1 MDQAVSTASTAPPAP
16 GARRLSD
23 LRELRQYQAER
34 ADVFPSLD
42 SARWAIR
49 RHRAEL
55 AAAGALVKIADRLYL
70 DPQRADQVFIDAG
83 RRRVAA

>member
-1 MDQAVSTASTAPPAP
+1 MSHAFSH
-16 GARRLSD
+16 

-49 RHRAEL
+49 QHRSEL
-55 AAAGALVKIADRLYL
+55 TSAGALIKLADRLYL
-70 DPQRADQVFIDAG
+70 DPDRADQVFIEAG
-83 RRRVAA
+83 RRRVAKLG